1 MIRTLIAAALLGC
14 APAALAQGSHAGH
27 NAAPVAESASDP
39 AGERVGT
46 EFMVFDTGVEGAAH
60 QHFLRGLALLH
71 NFEYDRAAAAFRE
84 SQQADPDWVM
94 SYWGE
99 AMTHNHP
106 LWEQQELAAA
116 RAILARLGPN
126 PQARAA
132 KARTPRE
139 AAWLGAVET
148 LYGEGGTKEARDH
161 LYLAKMR
168 ALHAA
173 DPADID
179 ARAFTGLAILG
190 TSHGGRDI
198 ALYMEAAGVLE
209 PGFMTHEQHPG
220 ILHYLI
226 HSYDDPIH
234 APLGERMAARYAN
247 VAPDAGHAQ
256 HMISHIYHALGDWE
270 ASERANVLADAV
282 VDRQRASSGLAP
294 NSCGHYNEWLVYAR
308 LQLGKDASDIVSGCR
323 SQAEAHIARG
333 AANRLGFGA
342 ASSYAA
348 IAAWQGVD
356 TGVWPD
362 RIDEGTG
369 EGFLLARMMLAHARA
384 LQYRDDPQTVETAL
398 GELQAVADAF
408 ALVLPQVAPD
418 DRTSVAWAQRA
429 VAQVDAIRMIAAGE
443 RDAGLIALRAAAEAE
458 SALPVVFG
466 PPNIAKPS
474 WEVLGEELLAL
485 GRQQEAAEAFRRSLQ
500 FAPNRKLSNAGLAA
514 ATGG

>member
-1 MIRTLIAAALLGC
+1 
-14 APAALAQGSHAGH
+14 
-27 NAAPVAESASDP
+27 
-39 AGERVGT
+39 
-46 EFMVFDTGVEGAAH
+46 
-60 QHFLRGLALLH
+60 
-71 NFEYDRAAAAFRE
+71 
-84 SQQADPDWVM
+84 
-94 SYWGE
+94 
-99 AMTHNHP
+99 
-106 LWEQQELAAA
+106 
-116 RAILARLGPN
+116 
-126 PQARAA
+126 
-132 KARTPRE
+132 
-139 AAWLGAVET
+139 
-148 LYGEGGTKEARDH
+148 
-161 LYLAKMR
+161 
-168 ALHAA
+168 
-173 DPADID
+173 
-179 ARAFTGLAILG
+179 
-190 TSHGGRDI
+190 
-198 ALYMEAAGVLE
+198 
-209 PGFMTHEQHPG
+209 
-220 ILHYLI
+220 
-226 HSYDDPIH
+226 
-234 APLGERMAARYAN
+234 
-247 VAPDAGHAQ
+247 
-256 HMISHIYHALGDWE
+256 MISHIYHALGDWE

-333 AANRLGFGA
+333 AADRLGFGA